1 MKKVLSLLLALAMIF
16 GLAACGT
23 NTDTTTKAPESD
35 SQAPAQTT
43 KDSGTPQTTPAA
55 EVKYKKEV
63 VIGHNVAFDGPDPQ
77 TKNNFQNTRIYQLVY
92 DRLIYY
98 NTETQQLEPM
108 LATKWEFDAATLTWT
123 FTLRD
128 DVTFH
133 NGEKFKAD
141 DVVFTWERGKESTVS
156 GIKNYYSAIEKMEAV
171 NDTTLKMTLG
181 SPNGD
186 FLYTL
191 TFPYMAVLNRKAC
204 TEDPDNGY
212 LIGTGLW
219 KWETHEA
226 NDYDSFNRNDN
237 YWGKS
242 TPTEH
247 IIIRLI
253 PEASAR
259 LIALQN
265 GEIDICIN
273 TSTDELDYVKE
284 DPNLELVSVDTVT
297 LQYFNWNMAHEGPW
311 QDQNFRLA
319 VAHAINWDEFL
330 YAAKNNYAVR
340 ATTIWSHAQYGYV
353 KLPGYDYDEA
363 LAKEYLAKST
373 YAGETIKMTGF
384 GAYSKMALI
393 IAGMLNKIGI
403 KTEQNEVNSTTYSTL
418 IKDGEWDSA
427 VYQISFTVPG
437 SDVERLIISSN
448 QGKRSLNGSPHEAE
462 VKERLAKAKASSDD
476 AERKTLYKE
485 VQELLAEDACLI
497 PLCYPTNFTAIN
509 KNISGVKWE
518 TNTDW
523 DYRYVTL
530 TEE

>member
-1 MKKVLSLLLALAMIF
+1 MKKTMALLLAFAMIL
-16 GLAACGT
+16 GLAACGNET
-23 NTDTTTKAPESD
+23 
-35 SQAPAQTT
+35 AQTT
-43 KDSGTPQTTPAA
+43 TQAPSSQGGQTSTTAA
-55 EVKYKKEV
+55 PTTKNYKKEII
-63 VIGHNVAFDGPDPQ
+63 IGHNTAFDGPDPQ
-77 TKNNFQNTRIYQLVY
+77 TKTTFQNTRMYQLVY

-98 NTETQQLEPM
+98 NTETQKLEPM
-108 LATKWEFDAATLTWT
+108 LATEWNSDDKALEWT
-123 FTLRD
+123 FKLRN

-141 DVVFTWERGKESTVS
+141 DVVFTWERGKESSVAI
-156 GIKNYYSAIEKMEAV
+156 IKNYYNAIEKMEAV
-171 NDTTLKMTLG
+171 DDTTLKMTLAT
-181 SPNGD
+181 PNGD

-191 TFPYMAVLNRKAC
+191 TFPYMCILNRKAC
-204 TEDPDNGY
+204 TEDPENGF

-219 KWETHEA
+219 KWEKHEA

-273 TSTDELDYVKE
+273 TSTEELDYVKD
-284 DPNLELVSVDTVT
+284 DPNLALVDVSTVT
-297 LQYFNWNMAHEGPW
+297 LQYFNWNMEHDGPW

-330 YAAKNNYAVR
+330 FAAKNNYATR

-353 KLPGYDYDEA
+353 NLPGYDYDEA
-363 LAKEYLAKST
+363 LAKDYLAKSS
-373 YAGETIKMTGF
+373 YKNETIKMTGF
-384 GAYSKMALI
+384 GAYSQMALI

-418 IKDGEWDSA
+418 IKDGEWDCA

-448 QGKRSLNGSPHEAE
+448 QGRRSLDGSPHEAE
-462 VKERLAKAKASSDD
+462 IKEYLAKAKASSDD
-476 AERKTLYKE
+476 TERKALYKQ

-509 KNISGVKWE
+509 KNLSGVKWE

-523 DYRYVTL
+523 DYRYVVV
-530 TEE
+530 EE